1 MSEHSRTVGGSSA
14 ARLMACPGSYNLIQQ
29 APTPPESDY
38 AREGTFLHDIMYQIM
53 MGDMDPSM
61 AEGYQNDGLT
71 CTTELFM
78 EMVIPALDALD
89 ALTKEFGSYDY
100 EAEARVQ
107 FPKIKGSF
115 GTADLVAKSRSTSM
129 IVDYKFGRGVPVSAH
144 QNKQLMY
151 YAAAARATEATKDLM
166 DRKTIA
172 LVIIQPAS
180 PEPVSIYETN
190 HAELDRFEN
199 DLVTAWEIAQQDDAH
214 LEEGSHCRFCPAKVI
229 CPEVRKGVD
238 LGLTKIEN
246 TPTVSELPELL
257 AIADKL
263 EPWIKA
269 VREQAHATLE
279 SGKPV
284 KGWKLVPKRATRSWL
299 DVERATKTLTAR
311 RLKNDQIFETKL
323 ISPVKAE
330 KLIRR
335 LGLDWSKIA
344 QDHVVAVSNG
354 TTMAPEDD
362 PRPSVAPQ
370 RGMVDLALP
379 KTVKEEK

>member
-1 MSEHSRTVGGSSA
+1 
-14 ARLMACPGSYNLIQQ
+14 
-29 APTPPESDY
+29 
-38 AREGTFLHDIMYQIM
+38 
-53 MGDMDPSM
+53 
-61 AEGYQNDGLT
+61 
-71 CTTELFM
+71 
-78 EMVIPALDALD
+78 
-89 ALTKEFGSYDY
+89 
-100 EAEARVQ
+100 
-107 FPKIKGSF
+107 
-115 GTADLVAKSRSTSM
+115 
-129 IVDYKFGRGVPVSAH
+129 
-144 QNKQLMY
+144 
-151 YAAAARATEATKDLM
+151 
-166 DRKTIA
+166 
-172 LVIIQPAS
+172 
-180 PEPVSIYETN
+180 
-190 HAELDRFEN
+190 
-199 DLVTAWEIAQQDDAH
+199 
-214 LEEGSHCRFCPAKVI
+214 
-229 CPEVRKGVD
+229 
-238 LGLTKIEN
+238 
-246 TPTVSELPELL
+246 VSELPELL

-323 ISPVKAE
+323 ISPAKAE